1 MSQDIEWLE
10 SRLNNIRSAEPL
22 LGALR
27 TISMG
32 SWQMARRKKESVQ
45 RYAGRLETL
54 LTWLVPHLSKERGRR
69 RGHRRGRNLPPESAA
84 AGRSVLLVVGSER
97 GLVGSFNR
105 LLAERAL
112 ALLPEGQDGPA
123 GEGEIELWLLGTRP
137 ARILERAGRPPDHSR
152 ALPAATMPPYR
163 LADTLTRRWLA
174 RYEAGQIDGASVLY
188 NTYGGPGQYS
198 PRRVRLVPPRIEL
211 GTGEASS
218 AGRPAAGGPAGE
230 PWPPPIVETD
240 PLGLYAQIVRQLAA
254 IGLYGLL
261 LESATAE
268 HSARYQ
274 LMEDAT
280 QNAERLIDELTLEM
294 RQAQR
299 QAITQEMQQLVAGA
313 GLLRTG

>member
-1 MSQDIEWLE
+1 MSQDIERLE

-32 SWQMARRKKESVQ
+32 SWQTARRQQESVQ
-45 RYAGRLETL
+45 RYAGRLEIL
-54 LTWLVPHLSKERGRR
+54 LTWLVPHLPEDRGRR
-69 RGHRRGRNLPPESAA
+69 RGLGRGRNVPPEPEAA
-84 AGRSVLLVVGSER
+84 ARSVLLVVGSER
-97 GLVGSFNR
+97 GLVGGFNR
-105 LLAERAL
+105 LLADRVL
-112 ALLPEGQDGPA
+112 ALLPERQDGPV
-123 GEGEIELWLLGTRP
+123 GEGQIELWVLGARP

-152 ALPAATMPPYR
+152 ALPAAAMPPYR

-188 NTYGGPGQYS
+188 NAYGGPGQYA

-211 GTGEASS
+211 G
-218 AGRPAAGGPAGE
+218 AGGPAAEGSAAEDSAGE

-240 PLGLYAQIVRQLAA
+240 PLSLYAQIVRQLAA
-254 IGLYGLL
+254 ISLYGLL